1 MDRQKKRILLTIL
14 VVAFIQMPGLALTP
28 GINQIKTSAFSDY
41 SLGAVQTALA
51 FSALAQP
58 VAAFGAAM
66 LINRR
71 IVTKKAVIVFGL
83 FLLSATGALAFVAN
97 TEFYHLIIL
106 SVLLGV
112 STGLFISNMFGLIF
126 DNFDPMERQSIV
138 GWQTSVINA
147 GGIMM
152 SLMGGLLA
160 TYMWYGGYT
169 MLLVGLPAAIL
180 TIIAV
185 PNYITAEPETA
196 STPGTEPGSESSAE
210 RGAERLE
217 EGEADVTEKLISERD
232 AAEKLITEKSVEK
245 KSAPGRLNPRI
256 FYYCCAA
263 CLFMMTYSVC
273 GSNLST
279 HIAGLG
285 GTATAGIA
293 IAIQMGGGVVSGL
306 FFGKLSQKAGDY
318 SLSIALCAVFTGYI
332 LLSLFPSSLVLVF
345 ISVFIVGI
353 ALSIMLPRCI
363 FMVSTLALDKSTS
376 ATATALVS
384 VVSPS
389 AGIFLSPIIFT
400 NITTALFGEST
411 SARYRFVGIVVLIIA
426 AVIAVTTAR
435 RNKLTNIAA
444 PEELQ

>member
-28 GINQIKTSAFSDY
+28 GINQIKTTAFSEY

-83 FLLSATGALAFVAN
+83 FLLSATGALALVAN
-97 TEFYHLIIL
+97 TEFIHLIIL
-106 SVLLGV
+106 SIMLGV

-126 DNFDPMERQSIV
+126 DNFDPVERQSIV

-147 GGIMM
+147 GGILM

-160 TYMWYGGYT
+160 RYMWYGGYL
-169 MLLVGLPAAIL
+169 MLFVGLPAAIL
-180 TIIAV
+180 AIAAV
-185 PNYITAEPETA
+185 PNYKVPEA
-196 STPGTEPGSESSAE
+196 
-210 RGAERLE
+210 
-217 EGEADVTEKLISERD
+217 EADGSVAYEH
-232 AAEKLITEKSVEK
+232 KSGGNRSVGGNSADGSGGDKSRGK
-245 KSAPGRLNPRI
+245 KSAAGRLHPRI
-256 FYYCCAA
+256 FYYCAA
-263 CLFMMTYSVC
+263 ASLFMMTYSVC

-285 GTATAGIA
+285 GTATAGVA
-293 IAIQMGGGVVSGL
+293 VAIQMGGGVVSGL
-306 FFGKLSQKAGDY
+306 FFGKMSQKAGDY
-318 SLSIALCAVFTGYI
+318 SLSFALLAVFAGYI
-332 LLSLFPSSLVLVF
+332 MLSLFPSSLVLVF
-345 ISVFIVGI
+345 IAVFIVGM

-363 FMVSTLALDKSTS
+363 FMVSTLATDKSTS

-411 SARYRFVGIVVLIIA
+411 AARYRFVGFVVLAISA
-426 AVIAVTTAR
+426 AIAVTTAI
-435 RNKLTNIAA
+435 RNKAA
-444 PEELQ
+444 AEI